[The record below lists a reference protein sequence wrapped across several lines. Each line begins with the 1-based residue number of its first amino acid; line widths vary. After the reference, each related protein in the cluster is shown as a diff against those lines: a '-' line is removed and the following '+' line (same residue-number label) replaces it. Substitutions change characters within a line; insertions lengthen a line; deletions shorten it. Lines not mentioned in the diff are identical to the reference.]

1 MEIQS
6 LLMFLLPKEQLCRN
20 RETKELRGYFPQV
33 RKHEQMFLL
42 TCLDNTDMKKMK

>member
-1 MEIQS
+1 MGIQS

-33 RKHEQMFLL
+33 RKHE
-42 TCLDNTDMKKMK
+42 